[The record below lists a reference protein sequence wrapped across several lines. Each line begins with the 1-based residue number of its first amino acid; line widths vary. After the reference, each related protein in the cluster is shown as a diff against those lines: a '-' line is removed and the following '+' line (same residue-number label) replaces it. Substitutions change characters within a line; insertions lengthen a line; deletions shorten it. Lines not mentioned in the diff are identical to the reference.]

1 MGQEANNWLMRG
13 MADFKTANDCLE
25 DGNYYASA
33 FFRQQTIEKCLKGL
47 YIERKRSTPPKTHN
61 LLELSLK
68 LNIPEEFLS
77 VVRELTPEF
86 IITRYP
92 DAIGGIPADLYDKEK
107 SHRILEITRGFFE
120 WMMKLEDLKGL

>member
-1 MGQEANNWLMRG
+1 MGRG
-13 MADFKTANDCLE
+13 KADFKTANDYLE
-25 DGNYYASA
+25 DSNYYASA
-33 FFRQQTIEKCLKGL
+33 FFCQQTIEKCLKGL
-47 YIERKRSTPPKTHN
+47 YIVRKRSTPPKTHN

-107 SHRILEITRGFFE
+107 SQRILEITRGFFE

>member
-1 MGQEANNWLMRG
+1 MRQEANNWLMQG
-13 MADFKTANDCLE
+13 KADFKTANDCFE

-33 FFRQQTIEKCLKGL
+33 FFCQQTIEKCLKGL
-47 YIERKRSTPPKTHN
+47 YIVRKRSTPPKTHN

-107 SHRILEITRGFFE
+107 SHRILEIKGGFSN
-120 WMMKLEDLKGL
+120 G

>member
-1 MGQEANNWLMRG
+1 MRQEANNWLRQEK
-13 MADFKTANDCLE
+13 ADFKTANDCLE

-33 FFRQQTIEKCLKGL
+33 FFCQQTIEKCLKGI
-47 YIERKRSTPPKTHN
+47 YIVRKISTPPKTHN

-68 LNIPEEFLS
+68 PNIPEEFLN

-86 IITRYP
+86 IITKYP

-107 SHRILEITRGFFE
+107 SHRILEITREFFE
-120 WMMKLEDLKGL
+120 WMMELEDLKGL

>member
-1 MGQEANNWLMRG
+1 MGQEANNWLMQG
-13 MADFKTANDCLE
+13 MADFKAANDCLW
-25 DGNYYASA
+25 DGNYYTSA
-33 FFRQQTIEKCLKGL
+33 FFCQQTIEKCLKGL
-47 YIERKRSTPPKTHN
+47 YIVRKRSTPPKTHN

-107 SHRILEITRGFFE
+107 SHRILEITREFFE

>member
-1 MGQEANNWLMRG
+1 

-33 FFRQQTIEKCLKGL
+33 FFCQQTIEKCLKGL
-47 YIERKRSTPPKTHN
+47 YIVWKRSTPPKTHN

-107 SHRILEITRGFFE
+107 SHRILEITREFFE

>member
-1 MGQEANNWLMRG
+1 MRQEANNWLRQG

-33 FFRQQTIEKCLKGL
+33 FFCQQTIEKCLKGL
-47 YIERKRSTPPKTHN
+47 YIVRKRSTPPKTHN

-107 SHRILEITRGFFE
+107 SRRILEITREFFE

>member
-1 MGQEANNWLMRG
+1 MRQEANNWLRQG

-33 FFRQQTIEKCLKGL
+33 FFCQQTIEKCLKGL
-47 YIERKRSTPPKTHN
+47 YIVRKRDTPPKTHN

-107 SHRILEITRGFFE
+107 SRRILEITREFFE